1 MNPENLKYTK
11 SHEWVKL
18 DGDIATLGITDFAQH
33 ELTDIVYV
41 DLPPTGKQLAAG
53 KEFGVVESVKT
64 ASDLYSP
71 ISGTITEVNN
81 QLETKPDLV
90 NTDPFGK
97 GWMVKLKYSNIKE
110 LDSLLDS
117 KTYTELTK

>member
-18 DGDIATLGITDFAQH
+18 EGDIATIGITDFAQH

-41 DLPPTGKQLAAG
+41 DLPPTGKQLTAG

-71 ISGTITEVNN
+71 ISGTVIEVNN
-81 QLETKPDLV
+81 QLETKPDWV
-90 NTDPFGK
+90 NTDPFGN
-97 GWMVKLKYSNIKE
+97 GWMIKIKYSNTKE
-110 LDSLLDS
+110 LDSML
-117 KTYTELTK
+117 